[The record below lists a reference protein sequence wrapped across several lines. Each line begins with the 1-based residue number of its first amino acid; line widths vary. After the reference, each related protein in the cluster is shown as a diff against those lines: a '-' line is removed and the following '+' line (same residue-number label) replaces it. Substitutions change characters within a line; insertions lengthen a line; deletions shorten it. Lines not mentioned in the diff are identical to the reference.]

1 MIYIVITALIVLV
14 WLFIWWLRYT
24 TSRVRV
30 KRGLSDILSQRQ
42 LSDALDKQQVIE
54 KVKTLYLHG
63 HIAKVRIE
71 DEYISFEDTHGLRT
85 TWNAYWI
92 KFSSP
97 SILRYRGFIMR
108 YRINLEKLESIAFFL
123 SN

>member
-1 MIYIVITALIVLV
+1 MFYIVTIALIVLV

-24 TSRVRV
+24 ISRFRV
-30 KRGLSDILSQRQ
+30 KRSLSDILSQRQ
-42 LSDALDKQQVIE
+42 LSDTLDKQQVIE

-63 HIAKVRIE
+63 RIANVRIE
-71 DEYISFEDTHGLRT
+71 EEYISFEDAHGLSA
-85 TWNAYWI
+85 TWNVYFV

>member
-1 MIYIVITALIVLV
+1 MHYFVFPALIVLV

-24 TSRVRV
+24 ISRIRV
-30 KRGLSDILSQRQ
+30 KRALSDILSQRQ

-54 KVKTLYLHG
+54 KVKTLYLHS
-63 HIAKVRIE
+63 RIDNVFIN
-71 DEYISFEDTHGLRT
+71 DEYISFEDIQGLST
-85 TWNAYWI
+85 TWNVYFI

-108 YRINLEKLESIAFFL
+108 YRINLEKLESLVFFL